1 MNRIACLVAGLTL
14 PLGLAGCAAASAST
28 KPQPRVNAGWADE
41 GRRITLSVGQALRV
55 TLTGQTCTA
64 TSVPVASEKDVLQA
78 IKAGSNEG
86 TSWTQFA
93 ARRKGSVTI
102 TATHG
107 SSCQIGDF
115 KPEKF
120 TLTVLVH

>member
-1 MNRIACLVAGLTL
+1 MKRIACFLAGLAVL
-14 PLGLAGCAAASAST
+14 LGLAGCAAASANT
-28 KPQPRVNAGWADE
+28 KPKPQVNIGWADE
-41 GRRITLSVGQALRV
+41 NKQVTLSVGQAMRV

-64 TSVPVASEKDVLQA
+64 TSTPVTSDKSVLQA
-78 IKAGSNEG
+78 IKVGSNEG
-86 TSWTQFA
+86 TSWTQFT
-93 ARRKGSVTI
+93 ARHKGSVTI

-120 TLTVLVH
+120 TLTVVVH